1 VPYRE
6 VDLSRVTTIPVA
18 GRHNKVDQRLLA
30 SPPGQDRTFAAFLAS
45 LPDLLASRDLRH
57 IIEAI
62 AGARRES
69 RGVILLLGGHVVK
82 VGLGPLINALLAR
95 RIVSH
100 IALNGAAAIHDFE
113 LAAFG
118 GTSEDVEAGLDD
130 GSFGMAEE
138 TGAEMNAAVIT
149 AARANQGMGE
159 GLSQALRKRKKL
171 PGAEAS
177 IMVAALQHDVPVTV
191 HAAIGAEIIHQ
202 HPAADGASIGA
213 TSHRDFRRLAAS
225 IPDLHE
231 GGVVLNLGSA
241 VLMPEIFLKALTI
254 ARNLNAGRPTH
265 FTAADF
271 DMQRHYRP
279 RVNVVQRPTR
289 AGGAGFLITGHH
301 EILIPLLVWGV
312 LEKVASYQS
321 PVASPQLQLDAKGSE
336 HRKNPRGRPA
346 GKGEE

>member
-6 VDLSRVTTIPVA
+6 VDLSRVTTIPVG
-18 GRHNKVDQRLLA
+18 GRRNKVDQRLLA
-30 SPPGQDRTFAAFLAS
+30 SPPGPERSFSAFLAS
-45 LPDLLASRDLRH
+45 LPHLLAANDLRQ
-57 IIEAI
+57 IIESV
-62 AGARRES
+62 ARARLQG

-82 VGLGPLINALLAR
+82 VGLGPLINAWIER
-95 RIVSH
+95 GIVTH

-118 GTSEDVEAGLDD
+118 GTSEDVEAGLSD

-138 TGAEMNAAVIT
+138 TGSEMNAAIVA
-149 AARANQGMGE
+149 AARASQGMGE
-159 GLSQALRKRKKL
+159 GLARALAGRKEL

-177 IMVAALQHDVPVTV
+177 ILLAAERHDVPVTV

-202 HPAADGASIGA
+202 HPAADGAAIGA
-213 TSHRDFRRLAAS
+213 TSHLDFRRLAAS
-225 IPDLHE
+225 IPDLHQ
-231 GGVVLNLGSA
+231 GGVVLNCGSA
-241 VLMPEIFLKALTI
+241 VLMPEIFLKALTV
-254 ARNLNAGRPTH
+254 ARNLEGGIPTH

-289 AGGAGFLITGHH
+289 GGGSGFLLTGHH

-312 LEKVASYQS
+312 LERVSNQESVAESQEPGTGNRES
-321 PVASPQLQLDAKGSE
+321 GRRAPAKG
-336 HRKNPRGRPA
+336 RK
-346 GKGEE
+346 